1 MQNARITMQSVKSG
15 IWRERSH
22 TQEYML
28 YDSTHTG
35 CAVWIQEWAKQMYGN
50 RNKKHG
56 CIKKIN
62 SLGINWTKEVKD
74 MLKKCWFQ
82 VRGKLLVPWFC
93 DHAPK
98 LSWLF
103 YSMSKIDRNQGV
115 FRCAKLVCCARH
127 NLPCGKRTFQ
137 ERIIDARTE
146 ILLSFSCTSHTCLV
160 NTHMHSFCIGKK
172 KSKFKTFKKF
182 FGKKKRK
189 ESPSS
194 TGSSTWKQSQA
205 KNEVIAIESGPVGY
219 DSEDELE

>member
-28 YDSTHTG
+28 YDSAHTG
-35 CAVWIQEWAKQMYGN
+35 CAVWIQDWAKQMYGN
-50 RNKKHG
+50 GNKKHG
-56 CIKKIN
+56 CVKKIN

-103 YSMSKIDRNQGV
+103 YSMSKIDRNQDV
-115 FRCAKLVCCARH
+115 FRCAKLVHCVLH
-127 NLPCGKRTFQ
+127 NLLCGKRTFQ
-137 ERIIDARTE
+137 ERIIDAQTE
-146 ILLSFSCTSHTCLV
+146 ILLFLLLVHILYMSGKYSHA
-160 NTHMHSFCIGKK
+160 
-172 KSKFKTFKKF
+172 F
-182 FGKKKRK
+182 FLHRK
-189 ESPSS
+189 E
-194 TGSSTWKQSQA
+194 KVQIQ
-205 KNEVIAIESGPVGY
+205 NV
-219 DSEDELE
+219 